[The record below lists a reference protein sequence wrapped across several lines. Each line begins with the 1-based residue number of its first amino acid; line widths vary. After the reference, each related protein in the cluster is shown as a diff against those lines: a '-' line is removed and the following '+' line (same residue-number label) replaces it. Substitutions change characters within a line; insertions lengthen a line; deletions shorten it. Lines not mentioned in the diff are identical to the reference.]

1 MLFEGATTDD
11 LKERGTHA
19 KAIIVESKEHGIP
32 FTATTENK
40 EISIDVFL
48 EDEKG
53 KRFQIAERVDFLD
66 IEGITKDN
74 DIYYLNLTMIEGGK
88 LYISDKILYLETI
101 EERFKTLTILIPIY

>member
-1 MLFEGATTDD
+1 MLFEGATIDD
-11 LKERGTHA
+11 LKERGTPVT
-19 KAIIVESKEHGIP
+19 AIIVDSKERGTP

-40 EISIDVFL
+40 ETSIDVFL

-66 IEGITKDN
+66 IEGITKNN

-101 EERFKTLTILIPIY
+101 EERFKTLTLLIPIY